1 MTVAART
8 RRQKEVVRHLRQL
21 APMMPMA
28 DFNAVLGGAL
38 AGHLRHLPPSIAA
51 WQALSAHLRH
61 AHTEYD
67 TLLDEGYDR
76 DAARFFVVDAMN
88 TQLAAWGSARRVNTD
103 DPAGDADEG
112 G

>member
-1 MTVAART
+1 MTLAART
-8 RRQKEVVRHLRQL
+8 RRQKDIVRHLRQL

-28 DFNAVLGGAL
+28 DFNAALDGAV

-51 WQALSAHLRH
+51 WQALTSHLRH

-67 TLLDEGYDR
+67 ALLDEGYDR

-88 TQLAAWGSARRVNTD
+88 EQLALWGSARRVTSDEEATD
-103 DPAGDADEG
+103 AGG
-112 G
+112 